1 MSDVLDIL
9 LNGTARNVQRD
20 VPEQDYKVIRLS
32 SELGQDVIFRLRAL
46 PYSTVAALRGDQN
59 LDISAVLGGVVSP
72 DFKDVRLAA
81 KYGLL
86 KEGEPWGAHGVTP
99 PELVQAMLLPGEI
112 AAISL
117 AVQKLSGYSVTS
129 IEEVKKN

>member
-9 LNGTARNVQRD
+9 LNGTARNVQRE

-59 LDISAVLGGVVSP
+59 LCLPTQWYCPAWS
-72 DFKDVRLAA
+72 AA
-81 KYGLL
+81 K
-86 KEGEPWGAHGVTP
+86 
-99 PELVQAMLLPGEI
+99 
-112 AAISL
+112 
-117 AVQKLSGYSVTS
+117 
-129 IEEVKKN
+129 